1 MRVTCIAAIAA
12 TSYAFTPTPRVTAP
26 KMRHGAT
33 KLRAGAT
40 DLSPT
45 QRTALLGSLIG
56 VYTSNQWCR
65 QLLFSTVDFNSEDA
79 FRFLNV
85 GLELSRADYA
95 LLSTLTFNALF
106 AACSLA
112 AGALVDRADAV
123 KLTYVSCGLWSLAT
137 VATAYTSSF
146 AGVAACRALQGVA
159 MAATAPAGYALLGRA
174 FPPDKLATASS
185 RYAAAVSAGG
195 ALAAV
200 STRLDDAV
208 GWRGAFAVA
217 GASSLVVALVAF
229 FLLPAEV
236 GPPVPQTKDTEEGG
250 FGGVFASRAAV
261 ALLAATAVR
270 FAAGFTIGVW
280 AIPCLRASFAGNDVG
295 SGYALVVG
303 VFGFV
308 SALLGGAAADGLAAR
323 APPQRAAAARAL
335 VPAAGSLVAAPLWVL
350 ALRAPSYG
358 VAIALLAAEFLVA
371 ECWIG
376 PTTALLQQAVP
387 AASRGAAQ
395 GCFTALTLVG
405 GLAPLAVGAAVDRSD
420 GGLELVPAVAFA
432 VAAAYVASSLLFLVA
447 AGLLDDDGAGKES

>member
-26 KMRHGAT
+26 KMRT

-40 DLSPT
+40 DLTPT

-65 QLLFSTVDFNSEDA
+65 QLLFSTVDFNSEDG

-146 AGVAACRALQGVA
+146 AGVATCRALQGVA

-208 GWRGAFAVA
+208 GWRGAFAAA

-229 FLLPAEV
+229 LLLPAEV

-280 AIPCLRASFAGNDVG
+280 AIPCLRANFAGNDVG

-358 VAIALLAAEFLVA
+358 IAIALLAAEFLVA

-447 AGLLDDDGAGKES
+447 AGLLDDGGAGKES

>member
-1 MRVTCIAAIAA
+1 MIPQTFPTRKPRR
-12 TSYAFTPTPRVTAP
+12 SSNPTPRKKVRTRERPRVYFVGSLYDSVARVASRDDDRERDAP
-26 KMRHGAT
+26 SGRLGPNAPSADAHTFFEHLYGDHEGFADEA
-33 KLRAGAT
+33 R
-40 DLSPT
+40 DP
-45 QRTALLGSLIG
+45 RTARCRR
-56 VYTSNQWCR
+56 VVAFAVTSR
-65 QLLFSTVDFNSEDA
+65 
-79 FRFLNV
+79 
-85 GLELSRADYA
+85 SRRRV
-95 LLSTLTFNALF
+95 FQKGNALF

-123 KLTYVSCGLWSLAT
+123 KLTYASCGLWALAT

-200 STRLDDAV
+200 STRLDDAI

-217 GASSLVVALVAF
+217 GASSLVVALIA
-229 FLLPAEV
+229 FLLLPSEL
-236 GPPVPQTKDTEEGG
+236 GPPLTPETKEREEGG
-250 FGGVFASRAAV
+250 FGGVFASKAAV

-280 AIPCLRASFAGNDVG
+280 AIPCLRATFAGNDVG

-358 VAIALLAAEFLVA
+358 IAIALLAAEFLVA

-376 PTTALLQQAVP
+376 PTTAPV
-387 AASRGAAQ
+387 SY
-395 GCFTALTLVG
+395 THLTLPTI
-405 GLAPLAVGAAVDRSD
+405 L
-420 GGLELVPAVAFA
+420 LV
-432 VAAAYVASSLLFLVA
+432 
-447 AGLLDDDGAGKES
+447 

>member
-1 MRVTCIAAIAA
+1 MRVTCLAAIVA
-12 TSYAFTPTPRVTAP
+12 TSYAFTPTPRVVAP
-26 KMRHGAT
+26 KMRT
-33 KLRAGAT
+33 KLKAGAT
-40 DLSPT
+40 DLTPT

-229 FLLPAEV
+229 LLLPAEI

-280 AIPCLRASFAGNDVG
+280 AIPCLRATFAGNDVG

-323 APPQRAAAARAL
+323 APPSRAAAARAL

>member
-1 MRVTCIAAIAA
+1 MRVTCIAALVAL
-12 TSYAFTPTPRVTAP
+12 TTAFTPTPRVTAP
-26 KMRHGAT
+26 KMRT
-33 KLRAGAT
+33 RLRAGAT
-40 DLSPT
+40 DLTPT
-45 QRTALLGSLIG
+45 QRNALLGSLIG

-65 QLLFSTVDFNSEDA
+65 QLLFSTVDFTSDDA

-123 KLTYVSCGLWSLAT
+123 KLTYVSCGLWALAT

-217 GASSLVVALVAF
+217 GASSLAVALIAF
-229 FLLPAEV
+229 LLLPAEI
-236 GPPVPQTKDTEEGG
+236 GPPVPQTKNNEEGG
-250 FGGVFASRAAV
+250 FGGVFASKAAV

-323 APPQRAAAARAL
+323 APAGTKGRRGPSCRRPVHWCGAALGPRAAGAVLRYCDRAARGRVSGRGVLDRPHHGAPAARPCRRRAAAR
-335 VPAAGSLVAAPLWVL
+335 
-350 ALRAPSYG
+350 RR
-358 VAIALLAAEFLVA
+358 
-371 ECWIG
+371 
-376 PTTALLQQAVP
+376 
-387 AASRGAAQ
+387 AASR
-395 GCFTALTLVG
+395 
-405 GLAPLAVGAAVDRSD
+405 P
-420 GGLELVPAVAFA
+420 
-432 VAAAYVASSLLFLVA
+432 
-447 AGLLDDDGAGKES
+447 

>member
-1 MRVTCIAAIAA
+1 MRIAVLAAVA
-12 TSYAFTPTPRVTAP
+12 TSHAFTPPPKHITTPQ
-26 KMRHGAT
+26 MRHGAT

-208 GWRGAFAVA
+208 GWRGAFQVA

-358 VAIALLAAEFLVA
+358 IAIALLAAEFLVA

>member
-26 KMRHGAT
+26 KMRT

-208 GWRGAFAVA
+208 GWRGAFQVA

-236 GPPVPQTKDTEEGG
+236 GSPVPQTKDTEEGG

-280 AIPCLRASFAGNDVG
+280 AIPCLRATFAGNDVG

-323 APPQRAAAARAL
+323 APPSRAAAARAL

-358 VAIALLAAEFLVA
+358 IAIALLAAEFLVA

>member
-1 MRVTCIAAIAA
+1 MRVTCIAALVAL
-12 TSYAFTPTPRVTAP
+12 TTAFTPTPRVTAP
-26 KMRHGAT
+26 KMRT

-40 DLSPT
+40 DLTPT

-65 QLLFSTVDFNSEDA
+65 QLLFSTVDFTSDDA

-123 KLTYVSCGLWSLAT
+123 KLTYVSCGLWALAT

-217 GASSLVVALVAF
+217 GASSLVVAVLAF
-229 FLLPAEV
+229 LLLPAEI
-236 GPPVPQTKDTEEGG
+236 GPPVPQTKNNEEGG
-250 FGGVFASRAAV
+250 FGGVFASKAAV

-323 APPQRAAAARAL
+323 APPERRDAARAL

-358 VAIALLAAEFLVA
+358 IAIALLAAEFLVA

-405 GLAPLAVGAAVDRSD
+405 GLAPLAVGAAVDRSH
-420 GGLELVPAVAFA
+420 GSLELVPAVAAA
-432 VAAAYVASSLLFLVA
+432 VAAAYVVSSLLFLVA
-447 AGLLDDDGAGKES
+447 AGLLDGPGKES

>member
-1 MRVTCIAAIAA
+1 MRIAVLAAVA
-12 TSYAFTPTPRVTAP
+12 TSHAFTPPPKHITTPQ
-26 KMRHGAT
+26 MRQGAT

-40 DLSPT
+40 DLTPT

-65 QLLFSTVDFNSEDA
+65 QLLFSTVDFTSDDA

-123 KLTYVSCGLWSLAT
+123 KLTYVSCSLWALAT

-200 STRLDDAV
+200 STRLDDAI

-217 GASSLVVALVAF
+217 GASSLVVALIAF
-229 FLLPAEV
+229 LLLPAEI
-236 GPPVPQTKDTEEGG
+236 GPPVPQTKNTEEGG
-250 FGGVFASRAAV
+250 FGGVFASKAAV

-323 APPQRAAAARAL
+323 APPERRDAARAL

-350 ALRAPSYG
+350 ALQAPSYG
-358 VAIALLAAEFLVA
+358 IAIALLAAEFLVA

-420 GGLELVPAVAFA
+420 GGLELVPAVAAA
-432 VAAAYVASSLLFLVA
+432 VAAAYVVSSLLFLVA

>member
-1 MRVTCIAAIAA
+1 M
-12 TSYAFTPTPRVTAP
+12 
-26 KMRHGAT
+26 
-33 KLRAGAT
+33 
-40 DLSPT
+40 
-45 QRTALLGSLIG
+45 
-56 VYTSNQWCR
+56 
-65 QLLFSTVDFNSEDA
+65 
-79 FRFLNV
+79 
-85 GLELSRADYA
+85 
-95 LLSTLTFNALF
+95 
-106 AACSLA
+106 
-112 AGALVDRADAV
+112 
-123 KLTYVSCGLWSLAT
+123 
-137 VATAYTSSF
+137 
-146 AGVAACRALQGVA
+146 
-159 MAATAPAGYALLGRA
+159 
-174 FPPDKLATASS
+174 ATASS

-217 GASSLVVALVAF
+217 GASSLVVALIAF
-229 FLLPAEV
+229 LLLPAEI
-236 GPPVPQTKDTEEGG
+236 GPPVPQTKNNEEGG
-250 FGGVFASRAAV
+250 FGGVFASKAAV

-323 APPQRAAAARAL
+323 APPERRDAARAL

-350 ALRAPSYG
+350 ALQAPSYG
-358 VAIALLAAEFLVA
+358 IAIALLAAEFLVA

-420 GGLELVPAVAFA
+420 GGLELVPAVAAA
-432 VAAAYVASSLLFLVA
+432 VAAAYVVSSLLFLVA
-447 AGLLDDDGAGKES
+447 AGLLDDDGAAAGKDS

>member
-1 MRVTCIAAIAA
+1 MRVTCIAALVAL
-12 TSYAFTPTPRVTAP
+12 TTAFTPTPRVTAP
-26 KMRHGAT
+26 KMRT

-40 DLSPT
+40 DLTPT

-65 QLLFSTVDFNSEDA
+65 QLLFSTVDFTSDDA

-123 KLTYVSCGLWSLAT
+123 KLTYVSCGLWALAT

-217 GASSLVVALVAF
+217 GASSLAVALIAF
-229 FLLPAEV
+229 LLLPAEI
-236 GPPVPQTKDTEEGG
+236 GPPVPQTKNNEEGG
-250 FGGVFASRAAV
+250 FGGVFASKAAV

-323 APPQRAAAARAL
+323 APPERRDAARAL

-350 ALRAPSYG
+350 ALQAPSYG
-358 VAIALLAAEFLVA
+358 IAIALLAAEFLVA

-376 PTTALLQQAVP
+376 PTTAPLQQAVP

-405 GLAPLAVGAAVDRSD
+405 GLAPLAVGAAVDRSH
-420 GGLELVPAVAFA
+420 GSLELVPAVAAA
-432 VAAAYVASSLLFLVA
+432 VAAAYVVSSLLFVVA
-447 AGLLDDDGAGKES
+447 AGLLDGGAGNKES

>member
-1 MRVTCIAAIAA
+1 MRIAVLAAVA
-12 TSYAFTPTPRVTAP
+12 TSHAFTPPPKHITTPQ
-26 KMRHGAT
+26 MRQGAT

-40 DLSPT
+40 DLTPT

-65 QLLFSTVDFNSEDA
+65 QLLFSTVDFTSDDA

-123 KLTYVSCGLWSLAT
+123 KLTYVSCGLWALAT

-217 GASSLVVALVAF
+217 GASSLVVAVLAF
-229 FLLPAEV
+229 LLLPAEI
-236 GPPVPQTKDTEEGG
+236 GPPVPQTKNTEEGG
-250 FGGVFASRAAV
+250 FGGVFASKAAV

-323 APPQRAAAARAL
+323 APPERRDAARAL

-350 ALRAPSYG
+350 ALQAPSYG
-358 VAIALLAAEFLVA
+358 IAIALLAAEFMVA

-405 GLAPLAVGAAVDRSD
+405 GLAPLAVGAAVDRSH
-420 GGLELVPAVAFA
+420 GSLELVPAVAAA
-432 VAAAYVASSLLFLVA
+432 VAAAYVVSSLLFLVA
-447 AGLLDDDGAGKES
+447 AGLLDGAGKES

>member
-1 MRVTCIAAIAA
+1 MRVTCIAAIVA

-26 KMRHGAT
+26 KMRT
-33 KLRAGAT
+33 RLRAGAT
-40 DLSPT
+40 DLTPT

-65 QLLFSTVDFNSEDA
+65 QLLFSTVDFTSDDA

-123 KLTYVSCGLWSLAT
+123 KLTYVSCGLWALAT

-217 GASSLVVALVAF
+217 GASSLVVAVLAF
-229 FLLPAEV
+229 LLLPAEI
-236 GPPVPQTKDTEEGG
+236 GPPVPQTKNTEEGG
-250 FGGVFASRAAV
+250 FGGVFASKAAV

-323 APPQRAAAARAL
+323 APPERRDAARAL

-350 ALRAPSYG
+350 ALQAPSYG
-358 VAIALLAAEFLVA
+358 IAIALLAAEFLVA

-405 GLAPLAVGAAVDRSD
+405 GLAPLAVGAAVDRSH
-420 GGLELVPAVAFA
+420 GSLELVPAVAAA
-432 VAAAYVASSLLFLVA
+432 VAAAYVVSSLLFLVA
-447 AGLLDDDGAGKES
+447 AGLLDDDGAAGKES

>member
-26 KMRHGAT
+26 KMRT

-65 QLLFSTVDFNSEDA
+65 QLLFSTVDFNSEDG

-280 AIPCLRASFAGNDVG
+280 AIPCLRANFAGNDVG

-303 VFGFV
+303 AFGFV